1 MSDHKD
7 RKLANNKDTQIQIIT
22 AILVF
27 LIVVI
32 VFAIMFVSHG
42 CSAAVQQQQQ
52 QVLNI
57 DHAEQSYRDYA
68 KCVKKSMGR
77 QVHKLHGEHSDID
90 PPYNTRPLERF
101 TVECEK

>member
-42 CSAAVQQQQQ
+42 CSAVAQQQ

-77 QVHKLHGEHSDID
+77 QVHKLHGDHWDID

>member
-42 CSAAVQQQQQ
+42 CSAVAQQQQG
-52 QVLNI
+52 LNI

-77 QVHKLHGEHSDID
+77 QVHKLHGDHWDID

>member
-42 CSAAVQQQQQ
+42 CSAVAQQQQG
-52 QVLNI
+52 LNI

-77 QVHKLHGEHSDID
+77 QVHKLHGDHWDID

-101 TVECEK
+101 TEECEK

>member
-42 CSAAVQQQQQ
+42 CSAAVQQQG
-52 QVLNI
+52 LNI

-77 QVHKLHGEHSDID
+77 QVHKLHGDHWDID

>member
-32 VFAIMFVSHG
+32 VLAIMFVSHG
-42 CSAAVQQQQQ
+42 CSAVAQQQG
-52 QVLNI
+52 LNI

-77 QVHKLHGEHSDID
+77 QVHKLHGDHWDID

>member
-42 CSAAVQQQQQ
+42 CSAAAQQQG
-52 QVLNI
+52 LNI

-68 KCVKKSMGR
+68 KCVKKSISFLSIDK
-77 QVHKLHGEHSDID
+77 QKLQMSSIFGWKLNLKSLVLQ
-90 PPYNTRPLERF
+90 YLLL
-101 TVECEK
+101 

>member
-32 VFAIMFVSHG
+32 IFAIMFVSHG
-42 CSAAVQQQQQ
+42 CSAAVQQQG
-52 QVLNI
+52 LNI

-77 QVHKLHGEHSDID
+77 QVHKLHGDHWDID

-101 TVECEK
+101 TVECEN

>member
-42 CSAAVQQQQQ
+42 CSAAAVQE

-77 QVHKLHGEHSDID
+77 QVYKLHGDHWDID